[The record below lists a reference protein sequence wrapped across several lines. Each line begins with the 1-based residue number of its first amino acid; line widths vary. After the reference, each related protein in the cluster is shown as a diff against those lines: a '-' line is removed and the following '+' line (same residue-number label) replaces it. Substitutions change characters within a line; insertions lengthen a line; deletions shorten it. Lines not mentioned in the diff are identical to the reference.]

1 MDRLGVIIADMIKS
15 ALSWEEGHGIP
26 QHENR
31 KIEPQKRL
39 TVIRAIDK
47 LYVSENV
54 VKEENNDHQ
63 D

>member
-15 ALSWEEGHGIP
+15 ALCWEEGHGIP

-47 LYVSENV
+47 LYVAENV

>member
-1 MDRLGVIIADMIKS
+1 MDRLEVIIADMIKS

-39 TVIRAIDK
+39 TVIGVIVK
-47 LYVSENV
+47 LNASENV
-54 VKEENNDHQ
+54 VKEENNVHQ